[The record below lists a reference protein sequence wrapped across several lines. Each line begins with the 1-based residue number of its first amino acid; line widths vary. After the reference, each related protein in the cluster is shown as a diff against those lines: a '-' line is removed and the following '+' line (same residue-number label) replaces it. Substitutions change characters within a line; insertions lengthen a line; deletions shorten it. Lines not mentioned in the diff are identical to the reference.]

1 MVELPEITELDGTLK
16 RGPSGWFW
24 SDGTFEPRVR
34 DLTLEEL
41 APSWRCVRFA
51 QHTWVEIPTDWRFRV
66 GHAELRRAVSELVR
80 DYSTI
85 GAIRDDGASSV
96 VGYRGQMRSGYRV
109 PLRAW
114 KLIMQQPIG
123 ATWDESD
130 DEDIRAH
137 ARALG
142 CHEPTDDGPLAT

>member
-1 MVELPEITELDGTLK
+1 MMVELPEITELDGTLR
-16 RGPSGWFW
+16 RGPNGWYW

-34 DLTLEEL
+34 DLMLEEL

-51 QHTWVEIPTDWRFRV
+51 HRTWVEIPTDWRFRV
-66 GHAELRRAVSELVR
+66 EHAELRRAVSELVR

-85 GAIRDDGASSV
+85 GAIRDDGAASV
-96 VGYRGQMRSGYRV
+96 IGRGQMRSGYRV

-114 KLIMQQPIG
+114 ELIMQQPVG
-123 ATWDESD
+123 ATWGAAD
-130 DEDIRAH
+130 DADIRAH

-142 CHEPTDDGPLAT
+142 CHEPTGDGPLGT